1 MTSREAVLQRPGTRQ
16 GMFNVSFKGIKA
28 IGDMALWRK
37 SDKGDAISVLLSL
50 YGSEGQLRGIFS
62 ALATNNEITLAERDS
77 RLDLIRGWTG
87 HLRFKSW
94 RIGYGKYHALVWNE
108 DLVSDCIAVVDP
120 AKEVDAWEAFLQK
133 KKVPFIREWT
143 ARLVAKLVR
152 DGLVEELEG
161 LNLKG
166 WLWTASDDKVC
177 DLIVEEIYR

>member
-1 MTSREAVLQRPGTRQ
+1 MTSHEAVLQRPGTRQ
-16 GMFNVSFKGIKA
+16 GMFEVSFKGIKA
-28 IGDMALWRK
+28 IGDMALWKK
-37 SDKGDAISVLLSL
+37 SDKGNVISVLLSL

-62 ALATNNEITLAERDS
+62 ALATRGEITLIEGDNS
-77 RLDLIRGWTG
+77 LELVKGWDG

-108 DLVSDCIAVVDP
+108 DLISDCIMVCDP
-120 AKEVDAWEAFLQK
+120 AKEVEAWEAFLQK

-143 ARLVAKLVR
+143 TRLVAKLVR
-152 DGLVEELEG
+152 DGLVEG
-161 LNLKG
+161 LHGINLKG